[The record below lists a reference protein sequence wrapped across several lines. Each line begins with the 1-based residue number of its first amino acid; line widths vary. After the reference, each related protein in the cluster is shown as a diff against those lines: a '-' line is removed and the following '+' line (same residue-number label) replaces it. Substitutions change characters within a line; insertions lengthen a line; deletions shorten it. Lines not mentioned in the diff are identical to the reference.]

1 MAKEQNRSFGRSGE
15 GRQYDCGVLLLGRS
29 YKYFYEQR
37 GDDVGNDVD
46 RTAAQRMRRVMAR
59 PGATGT
65 SNRGRTT
72 AVKLGA

>member
-1 MAKEQNRSFGRSGE
+1 MAKEQNRSCGRSGE
-15 GRQYDCGVLLLGRS
+15 GSSAAVSCYWDGVTS
-29 YKYFYEQR
+29 ISTNS
-37 GDDVGNDVD
+37 VAM
-46 RTAAQRMRRVMAR
+46 TSAMTSTAQRMRRVMAR